1 MMPTLNDA
9 MTYLGIEPEYAD
21 ERITQ
26 NVSDALSAAIG
37 LLRGGIGADADTV
50 FAEDSRARQLVLIY
64 TDDLYSERTLSSAKA
79 NAAQR
84 RLADSLELQLRME
97 YAKAGGT

>member
-64 TDDLYSERTLSSAKA
+64 TDDLYSERTLSAKA
-79 NAAQR
+79 NSAQR

>member
-37 LLRGGIGADADTV
+37 LLCGGIGADADTV
-50 FAEDSRARQLVLIY
+50 FADDDRARQLVLIY
-64 TDDLYSERTLSSAKA
+64 TDDLYSERTLSAKA

>member
-21 ERITQ
+21 ERIIQ

-37 LLRGGIGADADTV
+37 LLRGGIGAKADTV
-50 FAEDSRARQLVLIY
+50 FAKDDRARQLVLIY
-64 TDDLYSERTLSSAKA
+64 TDDLYSERTLSAKA